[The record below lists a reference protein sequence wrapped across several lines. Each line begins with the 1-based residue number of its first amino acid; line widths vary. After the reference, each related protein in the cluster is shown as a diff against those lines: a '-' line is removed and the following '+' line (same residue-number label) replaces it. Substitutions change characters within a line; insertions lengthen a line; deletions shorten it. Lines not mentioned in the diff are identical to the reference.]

1 MDISQIREYLGEDWT
16 EVQSLIGKALGSDID
31 LLNSVNSSIIGNAGK
46 QLRPMIS
53 LLVARACLGAENA
66 APLRAAS
73 ASDDRGGERDL
84 LGVARRYAAAAE
96 LLHNA
101 TLLHDDV
108 ADDSDFRRGK
118 PTVRS
123 LLGPSASV
131 LVGDFWLV
139 KAIELILGEQGSE
152 RCDER
157 VVRLF
162 SRTLSLLAEGEMLQL
177 QKAQTADTTYDDY
190 LRIIYSK
197 TASLF
202 EAAAV
207 SSALAV
213 NAPEEIVEAVRSY
226 AVYLGYAFQIK
237 DDILDYCG
245 TASVGKPLG
254 VDIAEQKITL
264 PLLGAIANAPEK
276 ESYVRLLVRE
286 VVEKPSNRDEVLR
299 LVSDHGGI
307 DYAAKYLDDFVEKAV
322 ESLSPLPA
330 SKDRDFLEALAR
342 FTAHRSV

>member
-53 LLVARACLGAENA
+53 LLAARACLGAENA